1 MATPAPPPI
10 EESDRMPHEDLELL
24 KVLEASDAAARRR
37 AIWISWSSVSLAA
50 IILAALVFLG
60 YRRLGEVQEKV
71 AAAKTHVEILKSQ
84 EKTLRQ
90 EVAQLQATKANL
102 ELIAQNYQAIAP
114 ESPVAIREE
123 RVAASIAP
131 PIGSVQPRVFLQI
144 VNPDDEDYA
153 EGMKK
158 RLQQAGFK
166 VPGIETVER
175 AAGLKN
181 TEIRYYK
188 KADQADA
195 VRLLDT
201 LREAGVKSPAIL
213 YLGLENNRK
222 VRPKTYEVW
231 FADGVGQGR

>member
-1 MATPAPPPI
+1 
-10 EESDRMPHEDLELL
+10 MPHEDLELL
-24 KVLEASDAAARRR
+24 KVLEAGDAAARRR

-71 AAAKTHVEILKSQ
+71 AAAKRDVVILKGQ
-84 EKTLRQ
+84 EKTLRD
-90 EVAQLQATKANL
+90 EVTQLQATKANL
-102 ELIAQNYQAIAP
+102 ELIAQNYRAIAP

-131 PIGSVQPRVFLQI
+131 PTRSVQPRVYLQI
-144 VNPDDEDYA
+144 VNPNDRNYA
-153 EGMKK
+153 QEMTK
-158 RLQQAGFK
+158 RLKQAGFE
-166 VPGIETVER
+166 VPGIENIEK

-181 TEIRYYK
+181 TEVRYFK

-195 VRLLDT
+195 FRLLDI

-213 YLGLENNRK
+213 YLAREEDNRK

-231 FADGVGQGR
+231 FADGVGQERLPR